1 MDRNLERILGL
12 DPPIPALRDRDL
24 PSLEEIADR
33 YVLFLFR
40 KTSLN
45 IATTA
50 RILSI
55 SRSTLYGRLR
65 RLGL

>member
-1 MDRNLERILGL
+1 MDRNLEKILGL
-12 DPPIPALRDRDL
+12 KTPPPVPRERGL

-33 YVLFLFR
+33 YVLFLFL
-40 KTSLN
+40 KTSQN
-45 IATTA
+45 IARTA

>member
-1 MDRNLERILGL
+1 MDMDLERILGL
-12 DPPIPALRDRDL
+12 VPLPPASQEGEL

-40 KTSLN
+40 MTSQN
-45 IATTA
+45 IARTA